1 MSEKNLA
8 LVFGPVLDFIFL
20 NVKSFKA
27 FRARCEWF
35 LHGVVYDRI
44 YPGVKQGPLTEH
56 SLTYKSLLQ
65 CSGTG
70 QAHLALQRRENE
82 ERKC

>member
-44 YPGVKQGPLTEH
+44 YPGVKQGPLTE
-56 SLTYKSLLQ
+56 SDLQELTAVLRDRA
-65 CSGTG
+65 GTLG
-70 QAHLALQRRENE
+70 APEKRE
-82 ERKC
+82 